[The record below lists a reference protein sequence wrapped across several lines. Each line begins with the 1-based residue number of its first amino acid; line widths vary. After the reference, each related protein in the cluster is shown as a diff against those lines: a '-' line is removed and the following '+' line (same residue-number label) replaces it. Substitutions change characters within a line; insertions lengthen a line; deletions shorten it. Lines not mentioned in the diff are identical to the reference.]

1 MTSVLRRLS
10 DASATCLIC
19 SGLLLSPPR
28 RCPSGAI
35 SKPNFVAITT
45 RSRCGAERLAY
56 EFFVREWP
64 ISFRCIEE
72 CHAAFDGCSDQ
83 IDRLL
88 LFDGRTVAIAQP
100 HATKAECRD
109 YQDRCFQVCASSLT
123 LLTSPSRRSR
133 AARPGR
139 ARTVCRW
146 Q

>member
-19 SGLLLSPPR
+19 DGRLLSPLP

-45 RSRCGAERLAY
+45 CSRCSAVAY
-56 EFFVREWP
+56 EFFVREPP

-72 CHAAFDGCSDQ
+72 CHAAIDGFSDH

-88 LFDGRTVAIAQP
+88 LFDSRTVAIAQP
-100 HATKAECRD
+100 HVTKAEYR
-109 YQDRCFQVCASSLT
+109 YIKIAKCA
-123 LLTSPSRRSR
+123 LLH
-133 AARPGR
+133 A
-139 ARTVCRW
+139 
-146 Q
+146 